1 MKEQQHKV
9 DFCVVGGGMSGV
21 CAAVAAAR
29 NGASVVLMQDR
40 PVLGG
45 NASSEIRMWV
55 CGAHGANNR
64 ETGILEEIMLEN
76 FYRNPTANFSVWDS
90 VVYEKA
96 LLEPNLTLLL
106 NCSCNT
112 AEMDGSRIKSIRGW
126 QGTAETWHTVEAALF
141 ADCSGD
147 SILAPLAGAEVR
159 IGREAASEFGEDIE
173 PAVGDRKTM
182 GMSCLMQLR
191 ELDRPVPYIPP
202 EWANKYLSADALP
215 HRIAPGDRFEGSNW
229 WWFELGGE
237 DDSIHDTERLR
248 DELLAVAFG
257 VWDHIKNHGDYG
269 AENWALD
276 WVGFLPGKRESRR
289 YVGDHI
295 LTQNDVRAEG
305 KFEDLVAYGGWS
317 MDDHHPGGIRYAGP
331 PTIFHPA
338 PSPYGI
344 AYRCL
349 YSRNVENLFCAG
361 RNISATHAALSS
373 TRVMGTCAI
382 LGQAVGAAA
391 AIAAR
396 EGLTPRGVYEQRLTD
411 LQEMLMEDDCYLPW
425 HARPVASLSVE
436 AKLTASAGDP
446 EPLRNGHD
454 RPIGEADNGWTA
466 QLGSFVEYRWDSP
479 QAISEV
485 RFTFDSDL
493 DRHFRAG
500 ERNPGQNMHCCYR
513 PNDALFRT
521 PDAMVK
527 AFRVEAL
534 DGNGE
539 WVTVARED
547 NNHRRLVRLPVEVE
561 TTALRFV
568 PEATWGAAEAHVFA
582 FEVR

>member
-1 MKEQQHKV
+1 MKEQQHQV

-29 NGASVVLMQDR
+29 NGATVVLMQDR

-76 FYRNPTANFSVWDS
+76 FYRNPTANYSVWDS

-106 NCSCNT
+106 NCSCT
-112 AEMDGSRIKSIRGW
+112 AAEMEGSRIKSVRGW

-147 SILAPLAGAEVR
+147 SILAPLTGAEVR
-159 IGREAASEFGEDIE
+159 VGREASSEFGEDIE
-173 PAVGDRKTM
+173 PPVADKKTM
-182 GMSCLMQLR
+182 GMSCLIQTR
-191 ELDRPVPYIPP
+191 EMDRPVPYTAP
-202 EWANKYLSADALP
+202 EWANKYLSDDDLP
-215 HRIAPGDRFEGSNW
+215 HRGHDVIGNNW

-237 DDSIHDTERLR
+237 NDSIHDTERLR

-257 VWDHIKNHGDYG
+257 VWDHIKNHGDHG
-269 AENWALD
+269 ADNWALE

-305 KFEDLVAYGGWS
+305 RFDDLVAYGGWS
-317 MDDHHPGGIRYAGP
+317 MDDHHPGGLRYSGP

-344 AYRCL
+344 PYRCL
-349 YSRNVENLFCAG
+349 YSRNIENLFCAG

-373 TRVMGTCAI
+373 TRVMGTCSI
-382 LGQAVGAAA
+382 LGQAVGTAAA
-391 AIAAR
+391 LAAR
-396 EGLTPRGVYEQRLTD
+396 EGLTPRGVYEQRVAE
-411 LQEMLMEDDCYLPW
+411 LQATLMEDDCYLPW
-425 HARPVASLSVE
+425 HARLADALTRE
-436 AKLTASAGDP
+436 ATLTASTGDA

-454 RPIGEADNGWTA
+454 RHIGEADNGWTGPV
-466 QLGSFVEYRWDSP
+466 GSFVEYRWDSP
-479 QAISEV
+479 RTVSEL

-493 DRHFRAG
+493 DRVFRTG
-500 ERNPGQNMHCCYR
+500 ERNRGQNMHCCYR
-513 PNDALFRT
+513 PNDTFYRM

-527 AFRVEAL
+527 AFRIEAL
-534 DGNGE
+534 QANGE
-539 WVTVARED
+539 WKTVLKED
-547 NNHRRLVRLPVEVE
+547 NNRRRLARLPVAIE
-561 TTALRFV
+561 TMALRFI